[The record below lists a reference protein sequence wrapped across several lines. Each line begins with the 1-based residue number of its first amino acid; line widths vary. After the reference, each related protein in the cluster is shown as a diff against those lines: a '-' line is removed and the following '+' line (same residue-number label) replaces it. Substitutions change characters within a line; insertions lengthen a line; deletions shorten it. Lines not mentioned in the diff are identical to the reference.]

1 MEADAPIL
9 IDTRAAT
16 QVRLEGTIFDLERKN
31 EQLGKDLKLEAER
44 AVAAETDLKRAKAEI
59 VDLKT
64 GNETLKDIMKAIATF
79 KSRGDR
85 DCILNLT
92 LRDPEKALE
101 RVKEFNSKERP
112 RKRALE
118 VTPSPK
124 TKKRRAVS
132 PDPTEKDDPDYN
144 NNDEE
149 SQGDDELV
157 ASQQYA
163 SSDDE
168 VPVPQ
173 RQNFSIAPES
183 AGAGKLLVPLH
194 KLKAALEKV
203 VVSGPTGDLQLAV
216 TTLIHILKPCMV
228 RSLLFCSSLSLREPR
243 RRRHVTRL

>member
-101 RVKEFNSKERP
+101 RV
-112 RKRALE
+112 
-118 VTPSPK
+118 
-124 TKKRRAVS
+124 
-132 PDPTEKDDPDYN
+132 
-144 NNDEE
+144 
-149 SQGDDELV
+149 
-157 ASQQYA
+157 
-163 SSDDE
+163 
-168 VPVPQ
+168 
-173 RQNFSIAPES
+173 
-183 AGAGKLLVPLH
+183 
-194 KLKAALEKV
+194 
-203 VVSGPTGDLQLAV
+203 
-216 TTLIHILKPCMV
+216 
-228 RSLLFCSSLSLREPR
+228 RS
-243 RRRHVTRL
+243 